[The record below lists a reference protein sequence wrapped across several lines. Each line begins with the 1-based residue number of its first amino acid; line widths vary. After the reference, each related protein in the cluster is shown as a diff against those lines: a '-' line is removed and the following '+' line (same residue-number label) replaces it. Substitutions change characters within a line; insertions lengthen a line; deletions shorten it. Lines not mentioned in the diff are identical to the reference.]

1 MKGLARAIKGFA
13 HLGCIV
19 IGRRTLEKRRT
30 SAIGPPL
37 GPHREG
43 AGRLDGTDAHMQG
56 DGRDCPMR
64 VDAAPEG
71 SCCGIEI
78 ANALPSAVLNSTT

>member
-1 MKGLARAIKGFA
+1 
-13 HLGCIV
+13 
-19 IGRRTLEKRRT
+19 
-30 SAIGPPL
+30 
-37 GPHREG
+37 
-43 AGRLDGTDAHMQG
+43 LDGTDAHMQG

-78 ANALPSAVLNSTT
+78 ANASPSAVLNSTDVGAISLRAENHVSSWSPSFAQSSSTRWVKFTPSSKRAGGYYS